1 MYLGI
6 PFFNHFAS
14 CGWHMGDYLLC
25 DTQNLKDIYNNGN
38 TEEGIQKSL
47 EFFRVLY
54 TMVHDVH
61 NYESIV
67 MPVMD
72 GLTCISLPSFL
83 PFLVFFSK
91 LTHSQWVLLPVLQST
106 VLLPTL
112 LQKLKSPG
120 QKQVLSLFPI
130 EETAV
135 CQQSILINL

>member
-1 MYLGI
+1 MYLGM
-6 PFFNHFAS
+6 PF
-14 CGWHMGDYLLC
+14 LLTFCVLWVPYGGLSIC

-120 QKQVLSLFPI
+120 QKQVLPLFPI